1 MRVPSSR
8 ASATA
13 ARWRERFSRSPKR
26 SARRSTTI
34 APALWRE
41 LAYRSSGLPSPR
53 ISQGPVSRRD
63 APASSPPVAGS
74 AAFVPERR
82 QRSSRDRC
90 DYASSPPSEASAAP
104 SASAGASPSAASA
117 APSSSAS
124 TGSTVGATTETTDDS
139 GSSRIVAPD
148 GALRSPTRR
157 TSPICRPDT
166 SPSIASG
173 TAVTS
178 ASTLSWCRSWSRMP
192 PWTTPGAS
200 PTRWTG
206 TDTVTF
212 SPRRTTRKS
221 TWVKVPRTGCR
232 WTSRA
237 SARWRTLP
245 SWSSSR
251 ALAPPLRIAWPN
263 ARASIDRCSGLMPW
277 PYRTAGTRPAAR
289 TRRAAPFPVSVR
301 DSAASWYSDMGN
313 EPPCRVRRFSSEAG
327 TATRNGPAA
336 GGGAA
341 QGSSAARTGSSR
353 APGAAAGCRDRSGRR
368 AGRHASAAARAG
380 LGLLDPGRGLGAGR
394 GVHGAAHPVG
404 GRHARPHV
412 RALHAPR
419 GAGVVLAEEGQER
432 ADRLLV
438 LGVQPTLGGHL
449 LQALPE
455 LTGAPDDGSGRV
467 DHNDQVLAGGEQAPE
482 ARSRPHRVRRLGERL
497 VAGGHRPS
505 QVEGHRALDLLV
517 VAGGRVAVGA
527 PALEM
532 GGMPETPALHV
543 VVGDLADQLG
553 AERLPGEVLAT
564 APAGQP
570 AGDAFGAH
578 GAHPRVVVALVEPVG
593 RDLVEQLLAARQT
606 ERGGHPDVLQLAP
619 FVVEAEQQR
628 ADHRPA
634 LVPAEPRHDTV
645 GGAGVLD
652 LEHHPLVLGIGQV
665 ARLGDHPVEAGALE
679 GPEPALGQPVE
690 GDQRGGCLHRQQLHP
705 GGRRVQ
711 PQLQRLEVQLLAADQ
726 HDLAVDHAAWWE
738 LLASRGDQL
747 GEIAPHGQLIAAGE
761 FHLVAVAEDDQAETV
776 PFGLVEHVAGQDR
789 HRFGEHRLDRRHDWQ
804 VHTLMVTRWTGLQA
818 RPRGHCPALDHVGLD
833 QRPGSVA
840 DRADRLAALEE
851 RPRERDRLRV
861 GAKLV
866 RIGHTAGQ
874 DQSVVVAGVRLVHR
888 GGP

>member
-104 SASAGASPSAASA
+104 S
-117 APSSSAS
+117 SSAS
-124 TGSTVGATTETTDDS
+124 TGSTVAATTETTDDS
-139 GSSRIVAPD
+139 GASRIVAPD

-505 QVEGHRALDLLV
+505 PLEPERVTLIFGHHLARLPWGPGGKP
-517 VAGGRVAVGA
+517 AGRLGPGDQWLRWRRWRGSRPGRRPPGARSAGSCRRPGRGRGASAGNGRYAGNAGPPCGRRRPRRPARGGAAPRRGPCHRSSGTTRRGRVRRSRC
-527 PALEM
+527 PST
-532 GGMPETPALHV
+532 GG
-543 VVGDLADQLG
+543 G
-553 AERLPGEVLAT
+553 
-564 APAGQP
+564 
-570 AGDAFGAH
+570 
-578 GAHPRVVVALVEPVG
+578 
-593 RDLVEQLLAARQT
+593 
-606 ERGGHPDVLQLAP
+606 
-619 FVVEAEQQR
+619 
-628 ADHRPA
+628 
-634 LVPAEPRHDTV
+634 
-645 GGAGVLD
+645 
-652 LEHHPLVLGIGQV
+652 
-665 ARLGDHPVEAGALE
+665 
-679 GPEPALGQPVE
+679 
-690 GDQRGGCLHRQQLHP
+690 
-705 GGRRVQ
+705 
-711 PQLQRLEVQLLAADQ
+711 
-726 HDLAVDHAAWWE
+726 
-738 LLASRGDQL
+738 
-747 GEIAPHGQLIAAGE
+747 
-761 FHLVAVAEDDQAETV
+761 
-776 PFGLVEHVAGQDR
+776 
-789 HRFGEHRLDRRHDWQ
+789 
-804 VHTLMVTRWTGLQA
+804 
-818 RPRGHCPALDHVGLD
+818 RPRGAG
-833 QRPGSVA
+833 RARSRRAAPG
-840 DRADRLAALEE
+840 
-851 RPRERDRLRV
+851 
-861 GAKLV
+861 GAP
-866 RIGHTAGQ
+866 
-874 DQSVVVAGVRLVHR
+874 D
-888 GGP
+888 

>member
-90 DYASSPPSEASAAP
+90 DYASSPASEA
-104 SASAGASPSAASA
+104 
-117 APSSSAS
+117 
-124 TGSTVGATTETTDDS
+124 STVGATTETTDDS

-173 TAVTS
+173 
-178 ASTLSWCRSWSRMP
+178 
-192 PWTTPGAS
+192 
-200 PTRWTG
+200 
-206 TDTVTF
+206 
-212 SPRRTTRKS
+212 
-221 TWVKVPRTGCR
+221 
-232 WTSRA
+232 
-237 SARWRTLP
+237 
-245 SWSSSR
+245 R

-505 QVEGHRALDLLV
+505 PLEPERVTLIFGHHLARLPWGPGGKP
-517 VAGGRVAVGA
+517 AGRLGPGDQWLRWRRWRGSRPGRRPPGARSAGSCRRPGRGRGASAGNGRYAGNAGPPCGRRRPRRPARGGAAPRRGPCHRSSGTTRRGRVRRSRC
-527 PALEM
+527 PST
-532 GGMPETPALHV
+532 GG
-543 VVGDLADQLG
+543 G
-553 AERLPGEVLAT
+553 
-564 APAGQP
+564 
-570 AGDAFGAH
+570 
-578 GAHPRVVVALVEPVG
+578 
-593 RDLVEQLLAARQT
+593 
-606 ERGGHPDVLQLAP
+606 
-619 FVVEAEQQR
+619 
-628 ADHRPA
+628 
-634 LVPAEPRHDTV
+634 
-645 GGAGVLD
+645 
-652 LEHHPLVLGIGQV
+652 
-665 ARLGDHPVEAGALE
+665 
-679 GPEPALGQPVE
+679 
-690 GDQRGGCLHRQQLHP
+690 
-705 GGRRVQ
+705 
-711 PQLQRLEVQLLAADQ
+711 
-726 HDLAVDHAAWWE
+726 
-738 LLASRGDQL
+738 
-747 GEIAPHGQLIAAGE
+747 
-761 FHLVAVAEDDQAETV
+761 
-776 PFGLVEHVAGQDR
+776 
-789 HRFGEHRLDRRHDWQ
+789 
-804 VHTLMVTRWTGLQA
+804 
-818 RPRGHCPALDHVGLD
+818 RPRGAA
-833 QRPGSVA
+833 PG
-840 DRADRLAALEE
+840 
-851 RPRERDRLRV
+851 
-861 GAKLV
+861 GAP
-866 RIGHTAGQ
+866 
-874 DQSVVVAGVRLVHR
+874 D
-888 GGP
+888 